1 MVENELITKVRTRN
15 VKSILS
21 NVFTASLTLANG
33 NGTTANGTTVD
44 LGGTLSDDV
53 TISLGGVNDRR
64 FRIGLFGTDN
74 LYFFTKNYTTGS
86 EIQLSAYDPTFT
98 YSSGLTLAGGSSS
111 SSFYMYSTSS
121 GVTRNIG
128 FDGTG
133 FLLSVGSDA
142 IGDTYH
148 RNASGYLTRRGV
160 LTATSTAT
168 LTVNSDTTYQSC
180 ITAQAEALTIANP
193 TGTPFNGQDLIIRVD
208 SAGAYA
214 ITLGNQF
221 RAIGTALPTTTTAGK
236 VLYICGL
243 WNAADSKWDTVN
255 HLEV

>member
-21 NVFTASLTLANG
+21 NVFTAS
-33 NGTTANGTTVD
+33 
-44 LGGTLSDDV
+44 
-53 TISLGGVNDRR
+53 
-64 FRIGLFGTDN
+64 
-74 LYFFTKNYTTGS
+74 
-86 EIQLSAYDPTFT
+86 
-98 YSSGLTLAGGSSS
+98 
-111 SSFYMYSTSS
+111 
-121 GVTRNIG
+121 RNIG